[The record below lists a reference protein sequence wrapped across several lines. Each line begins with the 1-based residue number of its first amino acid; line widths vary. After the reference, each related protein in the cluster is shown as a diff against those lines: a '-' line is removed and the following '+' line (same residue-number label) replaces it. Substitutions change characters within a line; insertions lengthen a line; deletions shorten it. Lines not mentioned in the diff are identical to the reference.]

1 MRQFVVIGMGRFGS
15 AVATALYD
23 LGNDVLA
30 LDNVESRLDRV
41 SERVT
46 HAVQADA
53 TDEAALQALGLSNF
67 DVAIIAT
74 GNVEAT
80 TLISLLCKDMGV
92 PLVISKATSELH
104 AKALRKIGV
113 DKVIFPEKDMG
124 VRLAHSLVSTNV
136 LDYIEISPD
145 YSLVEITA
153 PDKWAN
159 RSLLELNVRSEYGIN
174 ILAIKSGDGSI
185 NVSPRSSNVIRVGD
199 TLVVVGSNV
208 DIHRLESK

>member
-15 AVATALYD
+15 SVATALYE

-30 LDNVESRLDRV
+30 LDSIESRLDKITDK
-41 SERVT
+41 VT

-53 TDEAALQALGLSNF
+53 TDEASLTALGMSNF
-67 DVAIIAT
+67 DVAIVAT
-74 GNVEAT
+74 GDVQSS
-80 TLISLLCKDMGV
+80 TLISLLCKEMGI
-92 PLVISKATSELH
+92 PMVIAKASSELH

-113 DKVIFPEKDMG
+113 DKVIFPERDMG

-153 PDKWAN
+153 PERWAN
-159 RSLLELNVRSEYGIN
+159 RSLQDLQVRSEYGIN
-174 ILAIKSGDGSI
+174 ILAIKSSDGSI
-185 NVSPRSSNVIRVGD
+185 NVSPRSSNVIRSGD

-208 DIHRLESK
+208 DIHRLENH